1 MLVAKTVYQRHL
13 KEESA
18 KISVL
23 MDGKS
28 VYSGLLTLTNLL
40 LLGYGIVLAHLV
52 KFSVVNLPTL
62 AGSSL

>member
-40 LLGYGIVLAHLV
+40 FLGYGIV
-52 KFSVVNLPTL
+52 VVD
-62 AGSSL
+62 